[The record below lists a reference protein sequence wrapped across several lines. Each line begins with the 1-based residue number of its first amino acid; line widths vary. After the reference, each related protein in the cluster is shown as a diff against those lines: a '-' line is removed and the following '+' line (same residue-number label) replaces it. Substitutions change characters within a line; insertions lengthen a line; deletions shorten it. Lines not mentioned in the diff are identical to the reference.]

1 VLQGVRFEEAG
12 ARALAAINLRN
23 CSLLL
28 GRLSYYEEDGVIA
41 LEYAILAS
49 NLQTQEFIRALQIVA
64 AYADT
69 LDDDLLLELGVGA
82 RARDVWGPTGDTG
95 VA

>member
-1 VLQGVRFEEAG
+1 M
-12 ARALAAINLRN
+12 I
-23 CSLLL
+23 
-28 GRLSYYEEDGVIA
+28 GRLSYYEADGVIA
-41 LEYAILAS
+41 LEYAILAR

-82 RARDVWGPTGDTG
+82 RARDVWGSSHPGDAG
-95 VA
+95 AA

>member
-1 VLQGVRFEEAG
+1 
-12 ARALAAINLRN
+12 
-23 CSLLL
+23 
-28 GRLSYYEEDGVIA
+28 
-41 LEYAILAS
+41 
-49 NLQTQEFIRALQIVA
+49 VA